1 MMTEYEQQKL
11 EPESAKEFLSL
22 YRNQVAGRWLTD
34 IEQYEKLSNEK
45 LIEEYQSAED
55 FETKIKALLE
65 LSRRENPELREF
77 FESIVTNSAT
87 DQERI
92 LALIGLGMV
101 AHEETTE
108 IIIEALRSTENKL
121 LLSVGINILEFFN
134 VAGAEE
140 LLVDF
145 LAHEEDRIKF
155 HVARALS
162 HIEEIDDEWL
172 AGQLEQVYKEEKLT
186 DSLKYYL
193 ILIIKERPLP
203 EAIPVLERLLDDE
216 DFDVFA
222 IEALG
227 ELGSEKAYNLVEPYL
242 NSEDPIHQ
250 YYAAEALGKIGSDK
264 CWEQLEELACSSP
277 DSRVRYYSIAAL
289 VQINHRESI
298 EILLDRLGDEDSD
311 VRGFASN
318 KLVEQGDVVLKPYRR
333 ALEAEEREGVQE
345 ALYVLGEIGDVEVI
359 PDLIDKAYTTDK
371 EIEHFAIEALHKVA
385 VRDTAARRAL
395 LDILPE
401 ANTELKINIIRALAG
416 LGNAALCSY
425 LSRYLKADNVKLRY
439 YIAGVCA
446 GQECPDCL
454 HLLRRLCRD
463 DSPAVAAYAAL
474 ELTKLESTKAR
485 KLAAQLA
492 REEIRPRVLIA
503 YLRGFY
509 LNPASMF
516 ERVAADVLQEAA
528 DRTIQYFAAAALK
541 STNPLHLEELAEENS
556 YLREISNKIRVS

>member
-1 MMTEYEQQKL
+1 MMTKYEQLKL
-11 EPESAKEFLSL
+11 ESESAEDFFGL

-34 IEQYEKLSNEK
+34 IQQYEKLPNKS
-45 LIEEYQSAED
+45 LIEKYQSAED
-55 FETKIKALLE
+55 FEDKLKALLE
-65 LSRRENPELREF
+65 LSRRDSAELRKF

-101 AHEETTE
+101 AQEETTE
-108 IIIEALRSTENKL
+108 IIIETLCSTENKL

-134 VAGAEE
+134 ASGAGE

-162 HIEEIDDEWL
+162 HIDEIDDDWL
-172 AGQLEQVYKEEKLT
+172 ARQLEQVYDEEELT

-203 EAIPVLERLLDDE
+203 EAIPVLERLLEDN

-227 ELGSEKAYNLVEPYL
+227 ELGSEKAYKLVEPYL
-242 NSEDPIHQ
+242 DSEDPIHQ
-250 YYAAEALGKIGSDK
+250 YYAAEALGKIASEE
-264 CWEQLEELACSSP
+264 CWERLEELACNSS
-277 DSRVRYYSIAAL
+277 DSRVRYYSTAAL
-289 VQINHRESI
+289 AQINPRESI
-298 EILLDRLGDEDSD
+298 EILLDRLGDEDPD

-318 KLVEQGDVVLKPYRR
+318 KLVELGDVVLEPYRR

-385 VRDTAARRAL
+385 VRDTAARRTL

-446 GQECPDCL
+446 GQDCPDCL

-474 ELTKLESTKAR
+474 ELTKLESAKAR

-528 DRTIQYFAAAALK
+528 DRTLQYFAAAALK
-541 STNPLHLEELAEENS
+541 STNPLHLEELAEKNS